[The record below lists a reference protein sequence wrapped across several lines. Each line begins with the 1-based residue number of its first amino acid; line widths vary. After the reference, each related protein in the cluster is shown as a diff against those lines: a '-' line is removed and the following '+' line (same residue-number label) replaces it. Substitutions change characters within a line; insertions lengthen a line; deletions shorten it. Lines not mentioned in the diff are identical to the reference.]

1 MLGQILSD
9 LAQVDTW
16 LDEYVSQTY
25 KDQPLAQDWARIAKI
40 GEELGE
46 VVDAYIAYTGQNP
59 RKPAPGAMGDV
70 MKELTDVAYT
80 AILAMLHFTK
90 DPATVG
96 TWLVEGNR
104 ALSRRMMDD
113 KSRRAKERAMERVA
127 PSQRALDAQNARVKR
142 ITLAACGECNDVHVS
157 ANQPCY
163 VCGSDTHCSMQ
174 HE

>member
-16 LDEYVSQTY
+16 LDEYVSRAY
-25 KDQPLAQDWARIAKI
+25 KDQPLAQDWARIAKV
-40 GEELGE
+40 GEEFGE

-96 TWLVEGNR
+96 TWLVEGSR
-104 ALSRRMMDD
+104 ALSRRMMED
-113 KSRRAKERAMERVA
+113 KSRRAHEAMIARLDAANGAYDMAPPMGDSDPDRVY
-127 PSQRALDAQNARVKR
+127 PSERALDARDRWVDNMTPRA
-142 ITLAACGECNDVHVS
+142 E
-157 ANQPCY
+157 
-163 VCGSDTHCSMQ
+163 
-174 HE
+174 